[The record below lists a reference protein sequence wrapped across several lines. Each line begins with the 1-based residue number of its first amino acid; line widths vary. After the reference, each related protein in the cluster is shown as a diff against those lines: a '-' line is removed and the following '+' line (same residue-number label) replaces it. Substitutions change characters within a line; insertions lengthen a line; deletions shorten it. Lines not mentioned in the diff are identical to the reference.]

1 MAEEKKVIRGVILW
15 GVISW
20 VSFIV
25 SFFEMANE
33 ATKLPSFV
41 IFLAFFSLPA
51 FFMNDKGH
59 GKINNLF
66 WGVFANIAGWSYV
79 ATRDYKKGSKAYKQ
93 KEKEEKERRNQL
105 AKEHAKQKAARRSVE
120 IARKKQITKATLS
133 LKNKYGSE
141 DATKA
146 LAGKIWVN
154 MPFNLFH
161 DAHKLMIENGI
172 PNGRKFGKKFEN
184 VVNGEE
190 RHKYRFD
197 PYENRQGKI
206 SYKFEVDTKAGVI
219 TGWKEL

>member
-1 MAEEKKVIRGVILW
+1 MAEKKESIKGIIIW

-20 VSFIV
+20 VSFLAA
-25 SFFEMANE
+25 FFES
-33 ATKLPSFV
+33 ATEGTEIPSFV
-41 IFLAFFSLPA
+41 VFFAWFALPA

-59 GKINNLF
+59 GKINNIF
-66 WGVFANIAGWSYV
+66 WGVFANIAGWAHV

-93 KEKEEKERRNQL
+93 KQKELADIKRRQ
-105 AKEHAKQKAARRSVE
+105 AQIESKQKAASRRAE
-120 IARKKQITKATLS
+120 IARKKQITDATLS
-133 LKNKYGSE
+133 LKNKYGNE

-172 PNGRKFGKKFEN
+172 PNGRKFGKKFQN

-197 PYENRQGKI
+197 PYENRQGKT
-206 SYKFEVDTKAGVI
+206 SYNYEVDTKAGLI

>member
-1 MAEEKKVIRGVILW
+1 MAEKKNNIRGVIFW

-20 VSFIV
+20 VSFIAA
-25 SFFEMANE
+25 FFETASTGRE
-33 ATKLPSFV
+33 LPTFV
-41 IFLAFFSLPA
+41 VFFAWLGAPA
-51 FFMNDKGH
+51 LFMNDKGH

-66 WGVFANIAGWSYV
+66 WGVFANIAGWAHV
-79 ATRDYKKGSKAYKQ
+79 ATRDYKKESKAYKQ

-105 AKEHAKQKAARRSVE
+105 AKEHAKQKAASRRAE
-120 IARKKQITKATLS
+120 IARKKQITKATSS

-197 PYENRQGKI
+197 PYKNRQGKT
-206 SYKFEVDTKAGVI
+206 SYNYEVDTKAGLI